1 MTEANPTTS
10 TAADSASVE
19 VTSLEAEAPSYGQAT
34 VASETIQL
42 LEEKLHVSKRDVVTG
57 RVRVSTRTGMRDEV
71 AEVALDRN
79 VVDVERVPVGRL
91 VDAPPPVRT
100 EGDVTVVPV
109 LEERF
114 VVVKQLYLAEE
125 LHIRHRVES
134 TVEQVSVQL
143 RRQTAT
149 VERVDAE
156 GRVTAEPE
164 TSA

>member
-1 MTEANPTTS
+1 MTEANPTTAIIADP
-10 TAADSASVE
+10 AAVE
-19 VTSLEAEAPSYGQAT
+19 LRSIEANAPSHNQAE
-34 VASETIQL
+34 VVSETIQL
-42 LEEKLHVSKRDVVTG
+42 LEETLHVSKRDAVTG
-57 RVRVSTRTGMRDEV
+57 TVRVSTRTETRDEV

-79 VVDVERVPVGRL
+79 VVDVTRVPVGRL
-91 VDAPPPVRT
+91 VEAAPPVRT
-100 EGDVTVVPV
+100 EGNLTVVPV